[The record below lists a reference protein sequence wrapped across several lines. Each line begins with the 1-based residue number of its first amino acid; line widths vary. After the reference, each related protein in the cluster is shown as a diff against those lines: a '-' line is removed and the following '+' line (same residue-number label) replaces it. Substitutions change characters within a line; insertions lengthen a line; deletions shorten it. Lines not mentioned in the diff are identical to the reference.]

1 MCVCAWMCVHIHT
14 QYIPE
19 SGGILQDQ
27 ELWKKSLISVW
38 LFTHCKLLYLSS
50 ESFEHIY
57 NIITI

>member
-27 ELWKKSLISVW
+27 ELWKKKSDICLIVYP
-38 LFTHCKLLYLSS
+38 L
-50 ESFEHIY
+50 
-57 NIITI
+57 